1 MTDQEKVLI
10 TKIEAALNK
19 RATAYRLLEEAETEI
34 RTASEALRKL
44 GDNNARIDTRAENL

>member
-1 MTDQEKVLI
+1 MTDQEKLLI

-19 RATAYRLLEEAETEI
+19 RATAQRLLEEADMEI

-44 GDNNARIDTRAENL
+44 GDNDARVDS